1 MSRPTWSRFHP
12 GNLVLNMIVTICVN
26 LPQEPRSS
34 TGKVAGVSET
44 RSECK
49 KNIRLMHA
57 VTILAVNS

>member
-1 MSRPTWSRFHP
+1 
-12 GNLVLNMIVTICVN
+12 MIVTICVN

-49 KNIRLMHA
+49 KIRLMHA
-57 VTILAVNS
+57 VTILVVNS